1 MKYDEKSNSE
11 AIDKAMKSIAI
22 KRRLVFID
30 LLINYHLKNPQ
41 KMNEIDVRSEVDTFM
56 FGGHD
61 TTASSLMFALLLI
74 GHDSVVQVE
83 NEKLLYSLM

>member
-1 MKYDEKSNSE
+1 LKNDEKSNSE
-11 AIDKAMKSIAI
+11 AIDKAMNSIAT

-56 FGGHD
+56 AAGHE
-61 TTASSLMFALLLI
+61 TTAISLMFALLLI

>member
-1 MKYDEKSNSE
+1 
-11 AIDKAMKSIAI
+11 
-22 KRRLVFID
+22 
-30 LLINYHLKNPQ
+30 LKNPQ

-74 GHDSVVQVE
+74 GHDSKVQV
-83 NEKLLYSLM
+83 